1 MKKITNKQLIQGHSA
16 IFLATLLIAGAVV
29 ACKQVANTMH
39 PLTLTLLRFI
49 LAAIS
54 MAPII
59 LTKATRRQQIRR
71 AAPRSLAISFFYSM
85 YFVLMFAALRDTSIL
100 HVGSIST
107 LAPLLTALISLV
119 VFRTAIGVKKLGVY
133 LLAMLGTL
141 VVVFDGSLQAL
152 LNFSLNSGDII
163 FLVATLLISIYYIVL
178 KGLHGGVEPIVLAFC
193 TVLGGILW
201 ISVTMLVTNVPF
213 DFSGLTTWSDYVS
226 LLYLSIVTTSGTA
239 YLMQKGSTM
248 ISATSTSAYQY
259 LSPVLVA
266 VLGVIILGVYPSAIG
281 WVGAAISVGATALLL
296 KIDHS
301 QAHHS

>member
-1 MKKITNKQLIQGHSA
+1 MKKITNKELIQGHGA
-16 IFLATLLIAGAVV
+16 IFIATLLIAGAVV

-49 LAAIS
+49 LAGIS
-54 MAPII
+54 MAPVI
-59 LTKATRRQQIRR
+59 LTKAARRKQIRR

-100 HVGSIST
+100 HVGSIAT
-107 LAPLLTALISLV
+107 LAPLLTAGISLV

-141 VVVFDGSLQAL
+141 VVVFDGSVQAL

-178 KGLHGGVEPIVLAFC
+178 KALHGGVEPIVLAFC
-193 TVLGGILW
+193 TVIGGILW
-201 ISVTMLVTNVPF
+201 ISVAMLVTNVPF
-213 DFSGLTTWSDYVS
+213 DFSGLSTWSDYVS
-226 LLYLSIVTTSGTA
+226 VLYLSIVTTSGTA

-281 WVGAAISVGATALLL
+281 WLGAAISIGATALLL

-301 QAHHS
+301 QTP